1 MHHHSICRVVTAR
14 RISLT
19 SRGALVLGV
28 LREDIAGG
36 LALVI
41 DAATGVAGG
50 APLVS
55 SSTAMMPPPP
65 MLGAASG
72 NCGLTGAVAR
82 TDPDATAVSA
92 LPGEAALNSAS
103 VAVVAAPANSTCAIR
118 TCLRR
123 ASAVLITCPLEL
135 DGLFVMHHI

>member
-1 MHHHSICRVVTAR
+1 MPGTTRRGQGAAHWVGRDSAMHHHSICGVVTAR

-36 LALVI
+36 LALGI
-41 DAATGVAGG
+41 DAATDA
-50 APLVS
+50 
-55 SSTAMMPPPP
+55 
-65 MLGAASG
+65 
-72 NCGLTGAVAR
+72 
-82 TDPDATAVSA
+82 DATAVSA

-123 ASAVLITCPLEL
+123 ASAVSI
-135 DGLFVMHHI
+135 